1 MAGPIERSREL
12 AATEAGARQSLD
24 GACHDLDDAVRALA
38 GTRGDD
44 VMASPSLAALLLRV
58 VVARRHLDS
67 FESGLQAPDPTRW
80 T

>member
-1 MAGPIERSREL
+1 VAGAIERSEEL
-12 AATEAGARQSLD
+12 VATEAGARQSLD

-38 GTRGDD
+38 GTCGDD
-44 VMASPSLAALLLRV
+44 VMASPGLAALLLRV

-67 FESGLQAPDPTRW
+67 VKSGLQPADPARW